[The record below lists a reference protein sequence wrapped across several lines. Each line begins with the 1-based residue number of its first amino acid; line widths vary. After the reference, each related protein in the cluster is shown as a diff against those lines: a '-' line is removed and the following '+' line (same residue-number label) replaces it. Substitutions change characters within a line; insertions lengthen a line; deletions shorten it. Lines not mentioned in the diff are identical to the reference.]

1 MVTLTQHFS
10 ASHGESTP
18 PSRMFSSSTTY
29 GSYRFLL
36 LPMLCYIL
44 APYAGLIWL

>member
-10 ASHGESTP
+10 VSHGESTP
-18 PSRMFSSSTTY
+18 PSRMFSSSSTY

-36 LPMLCYIL
+36 LPILCYIL
-44 APYAGLIWL
+44 ASYASLICL